1 MYLKFWNWFNAGC
14 KPLIKVLFMWSN
26 FCCNRNY
33 NRNFQLCLFLIFASS
48 FINRYPLY
56 SVLLRKSNILQLQML
71 NYHLGQAQR
80 IIKTSKINIT
90 DNFCYNFCYNR
101 NWTRRIGLIILKN
114 PKMWI
119 LFGQF
124 SSIIFFFLIA

>member
-1 MYLKFWNWFNAGC
+1 
-14 KPLIKVLFMWSN
+14 MWSN

-71 NYHLGQAQR
+71 NYHLGQAQK

-90 DNFCYNFCYNR
+90 ENFCYNFCYTR
-101 NWTRRIGLIILKN
+101 NWTRRIGLITKASLGFFHSEIADCCSHNSTSLHSK
-114 PKMWI
+114 KL
-119 LFGQF
+119 LFLLYT
-124 SSIIFFFLIA
+124 FF

>member
-1 MYLKFWNWFNAGC
+1 MYIDKICTLVQF
-14 KPLIKVLFMWSN
+14 VWSN

-56 SVLLRKSNILQLQML
+56 SVLLRKSNILQLKML
-71 NYHLGQAQR
+71 NYHLGQAQK

-90 DNFCYNFCYNR
+90 ENFCYNFCYYR
-101 NWTRRIGLIILKN
+101 NSTRGIGLKHHFVSFISDISHTKPVYITITLPSTLKH
-114 PKMWI
+114 
-119 LFGQF
+119 LC
-124 SSIIFFFLIA
+124 SL

>member
-1 MYLKFWNWFNAGC
+1 
-14 KPLIKVLFMWSN
+14 MWSN

-71 NYHLGQAQR
+71 NYHLGQAQK
-80 IIKTSKINIT
+80 IIKTSKINIIE
-90 DNFCYNFCYNR
+90 NFCYNFCYNR
-101 NWTRRIGLIILKN
+101 NWTRRIGLFAYGVFNRLLYWKCTYLVHSAFLKLCQVVN
-114 PKMWI
+114 FNFCKT
-119 LFGQF
+119 FCTK
-124 SSIIFFFLIA
+124 SNVK

>member
-1 MYLKFWNWFNAGC
+1 
-14 KPLIKVLFMWSN
+14 MWSN

-71 NYHLGQAQR
+71 NYHLCQAQK
-80 IIKTSKINIT
+80 IIKTSKLNIT
-90 DNFCYNFCYNR
+90 ENFCYNFCYNR
-101 NWTRRIGLIILKN
+101 NWTRRIGLTAKKKEKKIKTTKINIIEKFCYNFFYNKN
-114 PKMWI
+114 W
-119 LFGQF
+119 
-124 SSIIFFFLIA
+124 SR

>member
-1 MYLKFWNWFNAGC
+1 
-14 KPLIKVLFMWSN
+14 MWSN

-33 NRNFQLCLFLIFASS
+33 NRNFQLYVFLIFASS

-71 NYHLGQAQR
+71 NYHLGQAQK

-90 DNFCYNFCYNR
+90 ENFCYNFCYNR
-101 NWTRRIGLIILKN
+101 NWTRRIGLICQSILDCLLYTANVYIQSTSAVRLKSRSCYIQE
-114 PKMWI
+114 M
-119 LFGQF
+119 
-124 SSIIFFFLIA
+124 